1 MIRFERRLTTSLRLR
16 LAVPVGSLLVA
27 FLIITIVLM
36 VSHVSPWSTYRSM
49 VSASITSGAGLSETF
64 VVATPII
71 LTGLCAAMAFRMGIY
86 NIGGEGQLYMG
97 AMAASGVALELRG
110 SPGFVI
116 IIAMTVAAAL
126 AGAVWSL
133 IPGVLRAF
141 FSTNEILVSL
151 MLNYVAGYFI
161 SYLIFDSRSYWRDLT
176 SAAGQ
181 IYPIGKA
188 IPANSWW
195 PAPQIGGAGIPL
207 GLMLALVLT
216 IASAILLRRTTL
228 GLKIRITAG
237 SVTAARYAG
246 LKVRRLIIVV
256 MILSG
261 ALAGIAG
268 AAQVGSASHA
278 LDPAGLEQVQYG
290 YAGIVAA
297 ALGTFDPVLV
307 FVSGLLLGAITAAGS
322 VLVGP
327 SFPNGLVGTIEWIVL
342 FSVISGAFLVNYRLR
357 WRRRRRSGETP
368 DAESDATGVG
378 AQLEQTL
385 VERPGFPPSA
395 QVARGG

>member
-1 MIRFERRLTTSLRLR
+1 MIRLERRLATSLWLR
-16 LAVPVGSLLVA
+16 VAIPAGSLLVA
-27 FLIITIVLM
+27 FLIITVVLM
-36 VSHVSPWSTYRSM
+36 LSHVSPWSTYSSM

-64 VVATPII
+64 VIATPIV
-71 LTGLCAAMAFRMGIY
+71 LTGLCATMAFRMGVY

-126 AGAVWSL
+126 AGCVWSL
-133 IPGVLRAF
+133 IPGVLRAL

-195 PAPQIGGAGIPL
+195 PAPHIGGTDIPL
-207 GLMLALVLT
+207 GLMLAFVLT
-216 IASAILLRRTTL
+216 IASAVLFRRTTL

-246 LKVRRLIIVV
+246 LRVRRLIIVV
-256 MILSG
+256 MLLSG

-297 ALGTFDPVLV
+297 ALGAFDPVLV
-307 FVSGLLLGAITAAGS
+307 FVSGLLLGAITSAGS
-322 VLVGP
+322 TLVGP
-327 SFPNGLVGTIEWIVL
+327 SFPVGLVGTIEWIVL
-342 FSVISGAFLVNYRLR
+342 FSVISGAFLVNFRVR
-357 WRRRRRSGETP
+357 WRRRRQAEEATVGYGEV
-368 DAESDATGVG
+368 TGLQG
-378 AQLEQTL
+378 QLARAL
-385 VERPGFPPSA
+385 VEEPGPSTSA
-395 QVARGG
+395 QVTGGG